1 MEKEWREGWRE
12 GRKCSRTAE
21 RNRWPPMAVGPRVQ
35 MGGLFVH
42 GNGVRYR
49 GSSYCTG
56 TAGPGGR

>member
-42 GNGVRYR
+42 GNDVR
-49 GSSYCTG
+49 
-56 TAGPGGR
+56 